1 MSERQGTMASR
12 EDRRRKILMGDPTQH
27 RIILGFCVAPLLSL
41 IVACLLVGV
50 FSRRVAQEAMLAEA
64 ELPSLRWLFL
74 SLCAFVVVAAGVTLY
89 QAVKHSHRIAGPLYR
104 MRQDL
109 GEVAS
114 GNRQKRIKLR
124 EGDYLTELADD
135 INRTLDA
142 VAAPAVDAASSR
154 VSGVP

>member
-1 MSERQGTMASR
+1 MASR
-12 EDRRRKILMGDPTQH
+12 DERRRKILMDDETQR

-41 IVACLLVGV
+41 IVACLMVGV
-50 FSRRVAQEAMLAEA
+50 FSRRVAAEAMLAEA

-74 SLCAFVVVAAGVTLY
+74 SLCAFVVVAAAMTVY

-104 MRQDL
+104 MRKDL

-124 EGDYLTELADD
+124 DGDYLTELADE

-142 VAAPAVDAASSR
+142 VAPPAAEAPRGEPAAVGSR
-154 VSGVP
+154 DTTL